1 LKRQLELENSYLR
14 DEVKEARSFGGI
26 IGQSQVLKRLLRQVE
41 MVARTD
47 ATVLILGESGTG
59 KELVAREIH
68 QSSRRSQRP
77 LIRVNCASIPREL
90 YESGLFGH
98 VKGAFNISSRPISP
112 MPIANPI
119 RHPTMPRGI
128 CDQTLPGNGLL
139 ERVAGGEG
147 TLRQF

>member
-1 LKRQLELENSYLR
+1 
-14 DEVKEARSFGGI
+14 
-26 IGQSQVLKRLLRQVE
+26 

-47 ATVLILGESGTG
+47 ATVLILGESGT
-59 KELVAREIH
+59 
-68 QSSRRSQRP
+68 SSRRSQRP

-98 VKGAFNISSRPISP
+98 VKGAFNIFSRPISP

-128 CDQTLPGNGLL
+128 CDQTLPGNGLF

-147 TLRQF
+147 TLRQFALLSSAPPIPRNQRIQINLT